1 MRKSDVEQLLQ
12 EGLITNL
19 QHDIIIH
26 RHRLDRESNRLLVI
40 LGILGAILFVSGA
53 VLLVAANWDSVPK
66 APKIGG
72 GILLMLAAHL
82 VGWRLGRGGD
92 HPAISTTF
100 HLVGAGLFLANI
112 ALVGQIYHL
121 GSRAPDAVLL
131 WLVGIASLPW
141 ILRSRALHILTLATF
156 GVWLGL
162 ELAHEDGLLR
172 FGGGA
177 RMCSFYLLLGVAFVG
192 LGGWLRRGPFGEF
205 AGATEKFG
213 LIGIHHATLPLMIG
227 PFYGQSTVTH
237 GAWILSAAVSALALG
252 LAGTALARNVD
263 GLPARWR
270 WAWFWTLVVVVAVGW
285 TGLLAGSDSPAFQQR
300 GSVGPH
306 WLVIPVLFGVSLV
319 QIQVGL
325 QRASVFHVN
334 LAIVAIAVQI
344 LVAYL
349 QLFGSMA
356 DTGMIFVSTGLL
368 LILLGWYLER
378 QRRSLVRN
386 MRSAA

>member
-1 MRKSDVEQLLQ
+1 MRKSDIEQLLR
-12 EGLITNL
+12 EGLITSL

-40 LGILGAILFVSGA
+40 LGVLGAILLVSGA

-66 APKIGG
+66 APKIVG

-82 VGWRLGRGGD
+82 FGWRLGRGGEN
-92 HPAISTTF
+92 PAVSTTF

-121 GSRAPDAVLL
+121 GSRAPNAVLL
-131 WLVGIASLPW
+131 WLVGIAPLPW

-172 FGGGA
+172 FGGES
-177 RMCSFYLLLGVAFVG
+177 RMCSFYLLLGVLFVG

-213 LIGIHHATLPLMIG
+213 LLGVHNASLPLMIG
-227 PFYGQSTVTH
+227 AFYGQSAVTQ
-237 GAWILSAAVSALALG
+237 GAWILSGAVAALG
-252 LAGTALARNVD
+252 LALVATALARNVD
-263 GLPARWR
+263 GIPRKWR
-270 WAWFWTLVVVVAVGW
+270 WVWFGTLLVVVAVGL
-285 TGLLAGSDSPAFQQR
+285 TGLLAGSDSSSFHRR
-300 GSVGPH
+300 GDIGPH

-319 QIQVGL
+319 QVQVGL
-325 QRASVFHVN
+325 QRASAFHVN
-334 LAIVAIAVQI
+334 LAIVAIAVQV

>member
-1 MRKSDVEQLLQ
+1 MRRSDIEQLLQ
-12 EGLITNL
+12 EGLITRL
-19 QHDIIIH
+19 QHDLIIH

-40 LGILGAILFVSGA
+40 LAVLGGILFVCGA

-72 GILLMLAAHL
+72 GILLMLGAHFL
-82 VGWRLGRGGD
+82 GWRLGKGGD
-92 HPAISTTF
+92 HPAIATTL

-131 WLVGIASLPW
+131 WLAGMVPLPW
-141 ILRSRALHILTLATF
+141 ILRSRALHILTLTTF
-156 GVWLGL
+156 GIWLGM
-162 ELAHEDGLLR
+162 ELTQDDGLLR

-177 RMCSFYLLLGVAFVG
+177 RMCSFYLLLGVLFVG
-192 LGGWLRRGPFGEF
+192 LGGLLRRGPFAEF

-213 LIGIHHATLPLMIG
+213 LLGVHHASLPLMIG
-227 PFYGQSTVTH
+227 AFYGQSAVTQ
-237 GAWILSAAVSALALG
+237 GAWILSGAVAALALA
-252 LAGTALARNVD
+252 LVGTALARNVD
-263 GLPARWR
+263 GMPAKWR
-270 WAWFWTLVVVVAVGW
+270 MAWFGALVVVVAVGW
-285 TGLLAGSDSPAFQQR
+285 TGLLAGSDSAFHQR
-300 GSVGPH
+300 GDIGPH
-306 WLVIPVLFGVSLV
+306 WLVIPVLFAVSLV
-319 QIQVGL
+319 QIQVGI
-325 QRASVFHVN
+325 QRSSAFHVN

-344 LVAYL
+344 LAAL
-349 QLFGSMA
+349 FQLFGSMA

-378 QRRSLVRN
+378 HRRSLVRS